1 MKVLILNGPNLNL
14 VGTREPEIYGSLTF
28 EELLPRWQK
37 EFPELTIHYFQS
49 NHEGA
54 IIDKI
59 QASNREYDAV
69 IINAGGL
76 THTSVAIADAIRSV
90 QLDFVEVHLS
100 NVYKRESYRHHSY
113 LSPHVVGTIAGMGM
127 EVYVLALTYLVRRS

>member
-28 EELLPRWQK
+28 EELLPGWQK